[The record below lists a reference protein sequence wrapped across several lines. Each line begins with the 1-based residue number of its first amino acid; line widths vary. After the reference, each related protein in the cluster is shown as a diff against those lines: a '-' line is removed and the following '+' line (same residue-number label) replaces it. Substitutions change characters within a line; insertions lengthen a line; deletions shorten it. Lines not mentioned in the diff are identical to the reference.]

1 MPSQWLSA
9 GDSEADS
16 VGDGW
21 SWEGPLMLLC
31 WAEGVPRRT
40 GTQARGQV
48 AGTASH
54 TVPSL
59 SQAGSELDPLPTVS
73 TACAS
78 ERRDALS
85 ILQGR
90 LGAE

>member
-1 MPSQWLSA
+1 
-9 GDSEADS
+9 
-16 VGDGW
+16 
-21 SWEGPLMLLC
+21 MLLC
-31 WAEGVPRRT
+31 WAEGVPRRP
-40 GTQARGQV
+40 GTQARGQM

-78 ERRDALS
+78 ERRDDALS